1 MSYRQPAPEGKDPHL
16 WEIAQRRA
24 SFKKHLATYI
34 VMNLFFWAIWYFSDF
49 DAPQERSDFPW
60 PIWPMLGWGI
70 GLTFHYISAYVSHKA
85 IDIENEYQKLIDKQK
100 NNQI

>member
-1 MSYRQPAPEGKDPHL
+1 MSYRQPTPEGRDPHL

-34 VMNLFFWAIWYFSDF
+34 VMNLFFWALWYFDRF
-49 DAPQERSDFPW
+49 DTGDHRNFPW

-70 GLTFHYISAYVSHKA
+70 GLTFHYISAYVTHGSNN
-85 IDIENEYQKLIDKQK
+85 IENEYQKLVDKQK
-100 NNQI
+100 NNQL

>member
-1 MSYRQPAPEGKDPHL
+1 MSYTQPTPEGKDPHL

-34 VMNLFFWAIWYFSDF
+34 VMNLFFWAIWFFTSDV
-49 DAPQERSDFPW
+49 DHDLHNNFPW
-60 PIWPMLGWGI
+60 PVFPMLGWGI
-70 GLTFHYISAYVSHKA
+70 GLAFHYIAAYVSHKSN
-85 IDIENEYQKLIDKQK
+85 DIENEYQKLINKQK

>member
-1 MSYRQPAPEGKDPHL
+1 MSNSLQTPEGKDPHL

-34 VMNLFFWAIWYFSDF
+34 VMNLFFWAVWYFNSND
-49 DAPQERSDFPW
+49 DHGRDYPW

-70 GLTFHYISAYVSHKA
+70 GLAFHYVAAYVSHK
-85 IDIENEYQKLIDKQK
+85 ENDVEAEYKKLIEKQK

>member
-1 MSYRQPAPEGKDPHL
+1 MSHRLPTPEGKDPHL

-34 VMNLFFWAIWYFSDF
+34 VMNLFFWALWYFNRYDDHEYSNY
-49 DAPQERSDFPW
+49 PW

-70 GLTFHYISAYVSHKA
+70 GLAFHYMAAYVSHKEN
-85 IDIENEYQKLIDKQK
+85 DVENEYRKLIDKQK
-100 NNQI
+100 NNQS